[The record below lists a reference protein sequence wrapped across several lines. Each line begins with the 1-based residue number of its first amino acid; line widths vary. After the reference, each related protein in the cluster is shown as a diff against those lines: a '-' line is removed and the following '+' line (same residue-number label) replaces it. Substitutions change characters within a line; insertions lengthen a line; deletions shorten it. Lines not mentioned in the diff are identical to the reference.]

1 MSSRMR
7 GLCTLQRDSSNIG
20 IDSDEA
26 QAWTTIATFRAE
38 VRPLRFSESE
48 REGAVRAVQG
58 YLLVLHTS
66 TVRAHTIT
74 AADRVLWNG
83 RTLNI
88 REVRDPEPGV
98 RFTEIIAESGVT
110 Q

>member
-7 GLCTLQRDSSNIG
+7 GVCTLQRDSSNLG

-26 QAWTTIATFRAE
+26 QTWTTAGTFRAE

-58 YLLVLHTS
+58 YLIITHPS
-66 TVRAHTIT
+66 TARALAIT

-88 REVRDPEPGV
+88 REVRDPDPGT
-98 RFTEIIAESGVT
+98 RFTEIIGEAGVT

>member
-7 GLCTLQRDSSNIG
+7 GVCTLQRDGSDIG
-20 IDSDEA
+20 IDSDED
-26 QAWTTIATFRAE
+26 QEWTTVDTFRAE

-58 YLLVLHTS
+58 YLFIVHTS
-66 TVRAHTIT
+66 TVRALSIT
-74 AADRVLWNG
+74 AADRIQWNG
-83 RTLNI
+83 RTMNI
-88 REVRDPEPGV
+88 REVRDPDPGV

>member
-7 GLCTLQRDSSNIG
+7 GVCTLQRDTSDIG
-20 IDSDEA
+20 IDSEEA
-26 QAWTTIATFRAE
+26 QAWTTVGTFRAE

-58 YLLVLHTS
+58 YLIVTHTS
-66 TVRAHTIT
+66 TARALAIT

-88 REVRDPEPGV
+88 REVRDPDPGV
-98 RFTEIIAESGVT
+98 RFTEIVAESGVT